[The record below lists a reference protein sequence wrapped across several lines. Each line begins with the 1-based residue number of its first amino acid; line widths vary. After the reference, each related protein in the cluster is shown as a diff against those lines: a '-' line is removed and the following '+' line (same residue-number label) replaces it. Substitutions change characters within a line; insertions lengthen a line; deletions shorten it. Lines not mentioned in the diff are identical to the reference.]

1 MALAAANTKTL
12 DRTAPVETTG
22 GVVTGVV
29 RSSDLAFLGIPYAK
43 ARRFAAPQPADP
55 WSGTRAA
62 TTIGFAAPQTE
73 HPVPGVAAS
82 GPQDEACLN
91 LNVFTPAAD
100 GKRRPVLVWIH
111 GGGFTHGAGYEP
123 LYDGG
128 LLAARGDVVVVT
140 TNYRLGALG
149 FLRLPAI
156 GAKGNQGLLDQI
168 AALGWV
174 RDNVG
179 AFGGD
184 PGNVTV
190 FGESAGSA
198 SVSCLLAM
206 PGARGLFRRAIM
218 QSGVGRAA
226 SPEQADGVADL
237 LLEKLG
243 LDRAR
248 AAELLGLAPARIL
261 GAQAAV
267 AEKLGSGFGIGFG
280 PVRDDVTL
288 PVAPIEAVAAGA
300 AKDIEI
306 VIGST
311 RDEAKLFV
319 PPKRDPLDQAGLV
332 KAVRALLPKADD
344 KGAAE
349 LAEAY
354 RAAWRKAG
362 LPHDNLDVIDA
373 LLGDL
378 RFRLPSLRLAA
389 AQSSA
394 GGKAYMYLFAH
405 ASPAR
410 RGALG
415 ACHGLDLPFTFG
427 TLTAPTQD
435 RFAGTGPAV
444 ERLAGEMMD
453 AWLAF
458 ARTGNPSHGSIAP
471 WSPYDE
477 TRRPTMVFGTQ
488 VSRQE
493 DDPFG
498 EARRAAEAVPRGGE
512 SHRLH

>member
-1 MALAAANTKTL
+1 M
-12 DRTAPVETTG
+12 
-22 GVVTGVV
+22 
-29 RSSDLAFLGIPYAK
+29 
-43 ARRFAAPQPADP
+43 
-55 WSGTRAA
+55 
-62 TTIGFAAPQTE
+62 
-73 HPVPGVAAS
+73 
-82 GPQDEACLN
+82 
-91 LNVFTPAAD
+91 
-100 GKRRPVLVWIH
+100 VWKH

-128 LLAARGDVVVVT
+128 PLAARGDVVVVT
-140 TNYRLGALG
+140 INYRLGALG
-149 FLRLPAI
+149 FLRLPAV
-156 GAKGNQGLLDQI
+156 GANGNQGLLDQI
-168 AALGWV
+168 TALEWV
-174 RDNVG
+174 HDNIA

-184 PGNVTV
+184 PGNVTI

-218 QSGVGRAA
+218 QSGVARTA
-226 SPEQADGVADL
+226 SPESADGVADL
-237 LLEKLG
+237 LLENLG
-243 LDRAR
+243 LDRTR
-248 AAELLGLAPARIL
+248 AAELLTLAPTRIL
-261 GAQAAV
+261 DAQAAV
-267 AEKLGSGFGIGFG
+267 AQEVGSGFGIGFG
-280 PVRDDVTL
+280 PMRDDATL
-288 PVAPIEAVAAGA
+288 PATPVDAVSAGA
-300 AKDIEI
+300 ARGIEI

-319 PPKRDPLDQAGLV
+319 PIQRDSIDQAGLV
-332 KAVRALLPKADD
+332 NAVRALLPKTDD
-344 KGAAE
+344 NVAAA

-354 RAAWRKAG
+354 RASWRIAG
-362 LPHDNLDVIDA
+362 LPHDNLDVVDA
-373 LLGDL
+373 LVGDL

-389 AQSSA
+389 AQSSV
-394 GGKAYMYLFAH
+394 GGKAYVYLFAH

-435 RFAGTGPAV
+435 RFAGTGPYV

-458 ARTGNPSHGSIAP
+458 AKTGNPSHAGIAP

-498 EARRAAEAVPRGGE
+498 EARRAAEAAPRGGE